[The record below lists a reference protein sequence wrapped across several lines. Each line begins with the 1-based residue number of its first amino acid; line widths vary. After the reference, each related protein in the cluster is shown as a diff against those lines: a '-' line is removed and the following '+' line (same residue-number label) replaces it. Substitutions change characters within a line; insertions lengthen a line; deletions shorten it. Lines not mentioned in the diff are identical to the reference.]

1 MLSAEELHD
10 LVWML
15 RRVVV
20 HGEHAERLIELE
32 SRLQQELRRKKAR
45 QHAA

>member
-1 MLSAEELHD
+1 MLSVDELHD

-32 SRLQQELRRKKAR
+32 ARLQQELQRKRVKQPTA
-45 QHAA
+45 

>member
-1 MLSAEELHD
+1 MLSVDELND

-20 HGEHAERLIELE
+20 HGEHAQRLFELE
-32 SRLQQELRRKKAR
+32 ARLQEELQRKRVK